1 MDALRKLGS
10 MRSRRRVS
18 AAASAQAPEKLAEI
32 AGTAAPLNNKEDVGD
47 QISNGVSDFV
57 QEEASNGEVFLHGE
71 EGRREEEEEEEEEET
86 EGEEDSTARLTP
98 IRAPVSV
105 DDDGGG
111 GGGGDGDVSSGSGE
125 SFDSALERMAASSTP
140 SYEASPVGSY
150 NAPSS
155 SHILHNMMM
164 MQQQEQE
171 EEQQKGLGVGQQGA
185 LMRLNHMI
193 SGQSTLDT
201 AVIENCTE
209 KEFKHKMEEI
219 ARSKDLSL
227 DDARISSIMDAL
239 LPLLLVHDQGGGSQT
254 ASESKP
260 EYDERNVVLEEED
273 DKNKEDVDDASAP
286 AAMPVAKLSAEDE
299 EEEEELLIEGD
310 QGINS
315 L

>member
-47 QISNGVSDFV
+47 QVSNGVSDFV
-57 QEEASNGEVFLHGE
+57 QDEASNGEVFLHG
-71 EGRREEEEEEEEEET
+71 EEEEEEET

-105 DDDGGG
+105 DDDGG

-171 EEQQKGLGVGQQGA
+171 QEQEQQKGLGVGQQGA

-209 KEFKHKMEEI
+209 EEFKHKMEEI

-286 AAMPVAKLSAEDE
+286 AAMPVAKLSVEDGD
-299 EEEEELLIEGD
+299 EEEELLIEGD
-310 QGINS
+310 QGMNS

>member
-18 AAASAQAPEKLAEI
+18 AAASAQAPEKLTEI
-32 AGTAAPLNNKEDVGD
+32 AGTAAPLNNKEDMGD
-47 QISNGVSDFV
+47 QVSNGVSDFV
-57 QEEASNGEVFLHGE
+57 QDEASNGEVFLHG
-71 EGRREEEEEEEEEET
+71 EEEEEEEEEET

-105 DDDGGG
+105 DDDGG

-164 MQQQEQE
+164 MQEQEQ
-171 EEQQKGLGVGQQGA
+171 EQQKGLGVGQQGA

-209 KEFKHKMEEI
+209 EEFKHKMEEI

-239 LPLLLVHDQGGGSQT
+239 LPLLPVHDQGGGSQT

-299 EEEEELLIEGD
+299 DEEEELLIEGD
-310 QGINS
+310 QGMNS

>member
-1 MDALRKLGS
+1 
-10 MRSRRRVS
+10 
-18 AAASAQAPEKLAEI
+18 
-32 AGTAAPLNNKEDVGD
+32 
-47 QISNGVSDFV
+47 
-57 QEEASNGEVFLHGE
+57 
-71 EGRREEEEEEEEEET
+71 
-86 EGEEDSTARLTP
+86 
-98 IRAPVSV
+98 
-105 DDDGGG
+105 
-111 GGGGDGDVSSGSGE
+111 
-125 SFDSALERMAASSTP
+125 
-140 SYEASPVGSY
+140 
-150 NAPSS
+150 
-155 SHILHNMMM
+155 MMM

-209 KEFKHKMEEI
+209 EEFKHKMEEI

-239 LPLLLVHDQGGGSQT
+239 LPLLVHDQGGGSQT

-273 DKNKEDVDDASAP
+273 DKNKKGDVDDDSAP

-299 EEEEELLIEGD
+299 EEEEEELLIEGD
-310 QGINS
+310 QGMNS

>member
-18 AAASAQAPEKLAEI
+18 AAASAQAPEKPTEI

-47 QISNGVSDFV
+47 QASNGVSDFV
-57 QEEASNGEVFLHGE
+57 QDEASNGEVFLHG
-71 EGRREEEEEEEEEET
+71 EEEEEEEET

-98 IRAPVSV
+98 ISAPVSV
-105 DDDGGG
+105 DDDGGA
-111 GGGGDGDVSSGSGE
+111 GGGGDGDGSSGSGE

-171 EEQQKGLGVGQQGA
+171 QEQQKGLGVGQQGA

-209 KEFKHKMEEI
+209 EEFKHKMEEI

-239 LPLLLVHDQGGGSQT
+239 LPLLLVHDQGGSSQT

-260 EYDERNVVLEEED
+260 EYGERNVVLEEED
-273 DKNKEDVDDASAP
+273 DKNKKEDVDDASAP

-299 EEEEELLIEGD
+299 QAEEELLIEGD
-310 QGINS
+310 QGMNS

>member
-32 AGTAAPLNNKEDVGD
+32 GGTAAPLNNKEDVGD
-47 QISNGVSDFV
+47 QVSNGVSDFV
-57 QEEASNGEVFLHGE
+57 QDEASNGEVFLHG
-71 EGRREEEEEEEEEET
+71 EEEEEEEET

-111 GGGGDGDVSSGSGE
+111 GGGRDGDVSSGSGE

-209 KEFKHKMEEI
+209 EEFKHKMEEI

-227 DDARISSIMDAL
+227 DDARISSIMDTL
-239 LPLLLVHDQGGGSQT
+239 LPLLVHDQGGGSQT

-273 DKNKEDVDDASAP
+273 DKNKKEDVDDASAP
-286 AAMPVAKLSAEDE
+286 AAIPVAKLSAEDE

-310 QGINS
+310 QGMNS

>member
-47 QISNGVSDFV
+47 QVSNGVSDFV
-57 QEEASNGEVFLHGE
+57 QDEASNGEVFLHGE
-71 EGRREEEEEEEEEET
+71 EEEEEEEE

-105 DDDGGG
+105 GDDGGG

-209 KEFKHKMEEI
+209 EEFKHKMEEI

-227 DDARISSIMDAL
+227 DDARISSIMNAL
-239 LPLLLVHDQGGGSQT
+239 LPLLLVHDQGGSSQT

-260 EYDERNVVLEEED
+260 EYGERNVVLEEED
-273 DKNKEDVDDASAP
+273 DKNKKEDVDDASAP

-310 QGINS
+310 QGMNS